1 MLHLLNRE
9 MRQSSGLGVV
19 FSQAIASRLGIGASD
34 LECLDI
40 VALRNDVTAGELAFA
55 TGLTTGAVTGVLDR
69 LEQAGF
75 VRRERDAKDRRKVRV
90 RLEPGTLAKAMP
102 YYRSLERTMKKLLTA
117 YSDAEI
123 ALLLGLLQPHPRG
136 NGQRDREAAG
146 RPALKHGTRRPRS
159 PRRAAAAAGRRRRR
173 PPRG

>member
-1 MLHLLNRE
+1 
-9 MRQSSGLGVV
+9 MRR
-19 FSQAIASRLGIGASD
+19 RLGIGASD

-40 VALRNDVTAGELAFA
+40 VALREDVTAGELALA

-102 YYRSLERTMKKLLTA
+102 YYRSLERTMKKLLAA

-123 ALLLGLLQPHPRG
+123 ALLLGFFTRA
-136 NGQRDREAAG
+136 REAMVSEIEK
-146 RPALKHGTRRPRS
+146 L
-159 PRRAAAAAGRRRRR
+159 RAA
-173 PPRG
+173 PR

>member
-1 MLHLLNRE
+1 MADKKKQAKRRAASLGRDEMLHLLDRE

-40 VALRNDVTAGELAFA
+40 VALREDVTAGELALA

-75 VRRERDAKDRRKVRV
+75 VQRERDAKDRRKVRV
-90 RLEPGTLAKAMP
+90 RLLPGTLAKAMP
-102 YYRSLERTMKKLLTA
+102 YYRSLERTMKKVLAA

-123 ALLLGLLQPHPRG
+123 ALLLGFFTRAREVMVSEIERLQAAPA
-136 NGQRDREAAG
+136 RD
-146 RPALKHGTRRPRS
+146 PRS
-159 PRRAAAAAGRRRRR
+159 
-173 PPRG
+173 